1 MKVKK
6 MTKESA
12 LKIMTWTYEE
22 PYKVYSLASSE
33 EVFKELIDGSYYEVE
48 DESLIGYYCYGKNA
62 QVPPEE
68 DIVVY
73 DGDFIDIGLGLIPK
87 LCGKG
92 KGKEFVTKC
101 IEFAKEEFKNN
112 SIRLTVLDFNIR
124 AIKVYESLGFKKTVS
139 FKRNGKTFIVMEN
152 KS

>member
-12 LKIMTWTYEE
+12 LKIMKWTYEE
-22 PYKVYSLASSE
+22 PYTVYTLGSSE

-48 DESLIGYYCYGKNA
+48 DKSLIGYYCYGKNA